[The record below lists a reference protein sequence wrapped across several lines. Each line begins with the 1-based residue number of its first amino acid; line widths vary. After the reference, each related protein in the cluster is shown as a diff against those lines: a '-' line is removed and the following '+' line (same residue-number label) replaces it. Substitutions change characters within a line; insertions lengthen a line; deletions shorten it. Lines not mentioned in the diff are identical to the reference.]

1 MVVSTLTWVE
11 GGGGKAKKESQNRDR
26 SKRKKLSQKIGAHV
40 GSLLK
45 HVLSIYNTVIS
56 AVWNACILTGRAI
69 IKRAAGYGI
78 HTREVMG
85 IQQFAWTI
93 FLLQPCQWSRS
104 LKTRLCEMMKK
115 KKKSSDVCFHLVCCI
130 SEHGTTD
137 TVVSSRWVADSSSGW
152 GFSPGVDGFSIT
164 NCIRWKN
171 MFS

>member
-26 SKRKKLSQKIGAHV
+26 SKRKKLSQNRSPCRKLVEACFVCLQHSHLCCLECLHFDWKSNNQESCRLWHPHKRGY
-40 GSLLK
+40 GD
-45 HVLSIYNTVIS
+45 S
-56 AVWNACILTGRAI
+56 AVCMNNISPSAVPVEQKPKNKVVWDD
-69 IKRAAGYGI
+69 
-78 HTREVMG
+78 E
-85 IQQFAWTI
+85 
-93 FLLQPCQWSRS
+93 
-104 LKTRLCEMMKK
+104 
-115 KKKSSDVCFHLVCCI
+115 KKKSSDVCFHLVCRI

-137 TVVSSRWVADSSSGW
+137 TVVLSRWVADSSSGW